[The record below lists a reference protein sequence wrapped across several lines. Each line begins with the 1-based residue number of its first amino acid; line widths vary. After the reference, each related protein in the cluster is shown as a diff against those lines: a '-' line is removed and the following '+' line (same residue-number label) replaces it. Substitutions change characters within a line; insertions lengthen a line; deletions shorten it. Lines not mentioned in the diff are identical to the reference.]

1 MSEVMNKRTTFSK
14 EVRKSMQADCQ
25 NCFGLC
31 CTALTITASC
41 DFAMNKPAGIPCTH
55 LQSNFHCQIHRDL
68 RSKGFKGCTVYD
80 CLGAGQMVAQI
91 TFNGQN
97 WRDNAE
103 VAEKMFQVFPIMEQ
117 LYEMIAYVAEAMAY
131 RISPKLYDTLHEQL
145 ETLQTLTKLEATALV
160 VLDIPPIRQPVNN
173 LLLETSAQIRNKL
186 VFNTVSKKNAPNH
199 RGANWIGKNLKGKD
213 LTATDL
219 RGAYLIAANLQ
230 NADLRGVDFI
240 GADLRDANLCGANLS
255 TAMFLTQMQINSA
268 IGNHQTKLPFY
279 LRMPSHWH
287 TAR

>member
-1 MSEVMNKRTTFSK
+1 MSSVKGINDTVSK
-14 EVRKSMQADCQ
+14 NIRKSMQADCQ

-41 DFAMNKPAGIPCTH
+41 HFAMNKPAGRPCTH
-55 LQSNFHCQIHRDL
+55 LHSNFHCQIHRDL

-103 VAEKMFQVFPIMEQ
+103 EAEKMFQVFPIMEQ
-117 LYEMIAYVAEAMAY
+117 LFEMIAYVAEAMTY
-131 RISPKLYDTLHEQL
+131 RISPKLYDKLHEQL
-145 ETLQTLTKLEATALV
+145 ETLLTLSKLEATALV
-160 VLDIPPIRQPVNN
+160 VLDIPSIRQPVNN

-186 VFNTVSKKNAPNH
+186 VFNTVSKKNAPHH

-230 NADLRGVDFI
+230 NADFKRRGLYRCRF
-240 GADLRDANLCGANLS
+240 
-255 TAMFLTQMQINSA
+255 T
-268 IGNHQTKLPFY
+268 
-279 LRMPSHWH
+279 
-287 TAR
+287 